1 MSDTLL
7 RRCDASM
14 WLHQFLGSFRAPTR
28 QKQRARSA
36 AMTYDWKKQ
45 QREKPPKEK
54 EGGAAGGNDQKPFE
68 QNVLKGTCALPLY
81 VYCGSYLLGLLA
93 MIKCSI
99 CSYQCDNWYVSNW
112 RLACHINF
120 LSGKCPLEL
129 AQGPSRVVPDP
140 HFSGDS
146 TPFGVTSVEHKSEI
160 SLWCFNGTTHA
171 LSLAQCKV

>member
-1 MSDTLL
+1 MKHFWPIWSRREHQIYHINISKESSHMSDTLL

-45 QREKPPKEK
+45 QREKPPNEK

-112 RLACHINF
+112 RLDCHIYFWWGGAF
-120 LSGKCPLEL
+120 LSLLRSPHVLHQNRTYLVAAHPL
-129 AQGPSRVVPDP
+129 G
-140 HFSGDS
+140 
-146 TPFGVTSVEHKSEI
+146 
-160 SLWCFNGTTHA
+160 
-171 LSLAQCKV
+171 